1 MNPEEDEYSAIYNA
15 LMAIPAGISFVDLDE
30 QIELTNQAFADL
42 IGYEVSELI
51 GSNLKDYMAED
62 EVEKIVSQ
70 TKLRE
75 KGVSSVYETEIY
87 HKDGSVRIVR
97 VSASP
102 RIDDEGNVIG
112 SIGVITDITSEKFN
126 EAAFRE
132 SERRLELALMG
143 ADLGVW
149 DWNLVSD
156 KMTYNERWANMLG
169 YTQEEIQETPDFF
182 ESLIHPADYDRVM
195 KDWEL
200 HETGK
205 TDVYESRFR
214 MRTKDGKYRWILDR
228 GKIVERDDNGKPLR
242 ASGTHLDITNQM
254 EAEQLRAQYQKEL
267 ELYSSIIRHDLAND
281 LTILFGQ
288 IEKLQYMCEKKNGE
302 TKETLTSASVITNRM
317 ANLLKAISKPP
328 EEIETRVVEMI
339 GRLAGEAQDQNPK
352 MKINM
357 HYEPQVKEIEV
368 KGGRLFPAIFE
379 NLFRN
384 AIAFGG
390 DEVAVD
396 VTIRKIGNNVEIQIT
411 DNGPGISKEVQDKI
425 FMRGI
430 TTRKEGHGHGLYLSK
445 QILEAI
451 GGKIEAV
458 NSTKSSGAS
467 FLITYPL
474 DS

>member
-1 MNPEEDEYSAIYNA
+1 LNPEQDEHSAIHDA
-15 LMAIPAGISFVDLDE
+15 LMAIPAGITFVDLE
-30 QIELTNQAFADL
+30 EKIELANQAFADL

-51 GSNLKDYMAED
+51 GTNLKDFMAEE
-62 EVEKIVSQ
+62 EVDKIVSQ

-87 HKDGSVRIVR
+87 HKNGSTRIVR

-102 RIDDEGNVIG
+102 RVGNDGKVIG
-112 SIGVITDITSEKFN
+112 SIGVITDITNEKFN
-126 EAAFRE
+126 EAALRE
-132 SERRLELALMG
+132 SERRLELALTG

-156 KMTYNERWANMLG
+156 KMTYNERWADMLG
-169 YTQEEIQETPDFF
+169 YSQEEIQETPDFF
-182 ESLIHPADYDRVM
+182 ESLIHPADYDRVL

-205 TDVYESRFR
+205 TELYESRFR
-214 MRTKDGKYRWILDR
+214 MKTKNGSYRWILDR
-228 GKIVERDDNGKPLR
+228 GKIVERDEDGNPLR
-242 ASGTHLDITNQM
+242 ASGTHLDITSQM
-254 EAEQLRAQYQKEL
+254 KAEQLRAQYQREL
-267 ELYSSIIRHDLAND
+267 EIYSSIIRHDLAND
-281 LTILFGQ
+281 LMILFGQ
-288 IEKLQYMCEKKNGE
+288 IEKLQNMCNEKNGD
-302 TKETLTSASVITNRM
+302 TKETLTSASVIANRM

-328 EEIETRVVEMI
+328 EEVETRVVELI
-339 GRLAGEAQDQNPK
+339 GRLAGETQNQNPK
-352 MKINM
+352 MTINV

-368 KGGRLFPAIFE
+368 KVGRLFPAIFE

-384 AIAFGG
+384 AITFGG
-390 DEVAVD
+390 EKVIVD
-396 VTIRKIGNNVEIQIT
+396 VTIRKIGNNIEIQIT
-411 DNGPGISKEVQDKI
+411 DNGPGISKDIQDKI
-425 FMRGI
+425 FMRGV

-458 NSTKSSGAS
+458 DSTKSSGAS
-467 FLITYPL
+467 FLMTFPL